1 MPHVLFADGRDD
13 VSGVVLVD
21 PSPVGFQVLWNQLLP
36 SDPGA
41 PPWVDIDA
49 STSASLDDFG
59 DAPLTVIGQDPEYL
73 FLNERFVDAYGADTA
88 NALNDAWQDG
98 LTFYAGLSTD
108 SRSMVAE
115 GSGLHMVIWDLPD
128 LVVGE
133 ILGVIEAGS

>member
-1 MPHVLFADGRDD
+1 M
-13 VSGVVLVD
+13 
-21 PSPVGFQVLWNQLLP
+21 
-36 SDPGA
+36 
-41 PPWVDIDA
+41 
-49 STSASLDDFG
+49 
-59 DAPLTVIGQDPEYL
+59 IGQDPEYV

-98 LTFYAGLSTD
+98 LAFYAGLSTD

-115 GSGLHMVIWDLPD
+115 GSGMHMVIWDLPD